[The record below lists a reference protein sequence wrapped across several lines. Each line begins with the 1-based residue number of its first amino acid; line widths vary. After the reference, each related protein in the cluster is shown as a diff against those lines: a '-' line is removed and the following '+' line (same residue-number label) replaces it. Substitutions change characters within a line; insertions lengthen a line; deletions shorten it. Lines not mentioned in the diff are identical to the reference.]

1 LSILNLTDRSTKKE
15 GQAMMNLDAKYEVKG
30 GTLFVNGESVPL
42 RKGLIYAALARAG
55 WKGIDGPISRELFE
69 KVIEA
74 DRRISIV
81 ALAIQLESSA
91 A

>member
-1 LSILNLTDRSTKKE
+1 MLNLNAT
-15 GQAMMNLDAKYEVKG
+15 YEVKS
-30 GTLFVNGESVPL
+30 GTLYVNGESVPL
-42 RKGLIYAALARAG
+42 RRGLIYAAMARAG
-55 WKGIDGPISRELFE
+55 WNGVEGPVSRELFE

>member
-1 LSILNLTDRSTKKE
+1 
-15 GQAMMNLDAKYEVKG
+15 MNPDARYELKG

-55 WKGIDGPISRELFE
+55 WNGVEGPVSRELFE
-69 KVIEA
+69 KVVEA

>member
-1 LSILNLTDRSTKKE
+1 
-15 GQAMMNLDAKYEVKG
+15 MMTHDANYEVKG

-42 RKGLIYAALARAG
+42 RKGIVYAALARAG
-55 WKGIDGPISRELFE
+55 WKGVEGLVSRELFE

-81 ALAIQLESSA
+81 ALAIQLESA
-91 A
+91 AA

>member
-1 LSILNLTDRSTKKE
+1 MMRLDNL
-15 GQAMMNLDAKYEVKG
+15 YEVKG

-42 RKGLIYAALARAG
+42 RKGIIYTALARAG
-55 WKGIDGPISRELFE
+55 WNGVEGPISRELFE
-69 KVIEA
+69 KVIDV

-81 ALAIQLESSA
+81 ALAVELESSA

>member
-1 LSILNLTDRSTKKE
+1 
-15 GQAMMNLDAKYEVKG
+15 MMNHDASYEVKG

-42 RKGLIYAALARAG
+42 RRGLIYAALARAG
-55 WKGIDGPISRELFE
+55 WKGVEGPVSRELFE

-81 ALAIQLESSA
+81 ALAIQLESA
-91 A
+91 VA

>member
-15 GQAMMNLDAKYEVKG
+15 GQAMMNHDASYEVKG

-42 RKGLIYAALARAG
+42 RKGIIYSALARAG
-55 WKGIDGPISRELFE
+55 WKGVEGPVSRELFE
-69 KVIEA
+69 KVVEA

-81 ALAIQLESSA
+81 ALAIQLESA
-91 A
+91 AA

>member
-1 LSILNLTDRSTKKE
+1 MLNLNAT
-15 GQAMMNLDAKYEVKG
+15 YEVKS

-55 WKGIDGPISRELFE
+55 WKGIDGPITRELFE

>member
-1 LSILNLTDRSTKKE
+1 
-15 GQAMMNLDAKYEVKG
+15 MNPDARYEVKG

-42 RKGLIYAALARAG
+42 RRGLIYAALARAG
-55 WKGIDGPISRELFE
+55 WKGVEGPISSELFE

-81 ALAIQLESSA
+81 ALAIEIESA
-91 A
+91 AA

>member
-1 LSILNLTDRSTKKE
+1 
-15 GQAMMNLDAKYEVKG
+15 MMNPDARYEVKG

-55 WKGIDGPISRELFE
+55 WNGIEGPLSQELFE
-69 KVIEA
+69 KVVDA